1 MLPNNSAFKDESYV
15 EEDGIGYYRW
25 KTFSA
30 PVDFRLTITFVSTNS
45 PHKQGIAP
53 GFPTKKDFKGEVF
66 LNHHLLEN
74 PGQHTNL
81 VIGEGDYSGNRI
93 ILDVHIT
100 HGYLCLSSA
109 SQTLGDYPGMAEKIS
124 EQTGKKIEDLYALSW
139 TSGFTAGHLP
149 RDGSAFWIE
158 PLSPNRDRY
167 HCNDHVMD
175 DDFDD
180 LIFDVEM
187 EEIPPLT
194 K

>member
-30 PVDFRLTITFVSTNS
+30 PIDCRLTINFVSTNS
-45 PHKQGIAP
+45 PHKQGIAL
-53 GFPTKKDFKGEVF
+53 GFPRKQNFQGKVF
-66 LNHHLLEN
+66 LNGKQIKY
-74 PGQHTNL
+74 PGVRTNL
-81 VIGEGDYSGNRI
+81 VVGDGQFPDNRI
-93 ILDVHIT
+93 ILEFHLKK
-100 HGYLCLSSA
+100 GYVNLSSA
-109 SQTLGDYPGMAEKIS
+109 SQTLGDYPGMAEQIAK
-124 EQTGKKIEDLYALSW
+124 QTGKDIDYLYDLSW
-139 TSGFTAGHLP
+139 TSGLQLGHKY
-149 RDGSAFWIE
+149 GSAFWIE
-158 PLSPNRDRY
+158 PLAPNRDRY

-187 EEIPPLT
+187 EQIPPLT